1 MEIKFFM
8 DLYGLWSLACKIK
21 NVGKYLLHMES
32 KHSQDVYWHQ
42 TIYGIYMYMEYIYI
56 WNIFIY
62 AIHIL
67 ESKHRQAFVD
77 TSDWSIEHRW
87 LLHCINR
94 SSTKLLSNAWH
105 YHLTYVTQYKWEMLH
120 NFLSLT
126 CFWDP
131 YMVRL
136 TTQVMA
142 WLSND
147 SPRILRDRRRNKK
160 T

>member
-1 MEIKFFM
+1 MSVNIFSIWKVNSSIH
-8 DLYGLWSLACKIK
+8 L
-21 NVGKYLLHMES
+21 ES

-42 TIYGIYMYMEYIYI
+42 TPDYIYGIYMYMEYIYI
-56 WNIFIY
+56 CNIFIY
-62 AIHIL
+62 AIYIL

-94 SSTKLLSNAWH
+94 SSTKLLSNASN
-105 YHLTYVTQYKWEMLH
+105 YHLTYVTQYKWAMLH

-142 WLSND
+142 WLSSY
-147 SPRILRDRRRNKK
+147 SPRIFRDRRRNRK